1 MTKNEAIEWLKA
13 INATQKESIH
23 TISLLNRKEALHIA
37 IQALEEIQRYQATG
51 LSPEQ
56 IEIMKGHD
64 EALLRDLEDYL
75 LIGSVEECR
84 EAVEKMKP
92 KKVSVHVNDEDVRVG
107 HVIFRKGVKTYKCQ
121 CGKFVTMSQIYCS
134 DCGQRLLWEE

>member
-1 MTKNEAIEWLKA
+1 MTENEAIEIIKYASAFNSDNSPLTKA
-13 INATQKESIH
+13 LE
-23 TISLLNRKEALHIA
+23 IA

-92 KKVSVHVNDEDVRVG
+92 KKPIIQTRGVYDDDTGNWIQDEEW
-107 HVIFRKGVKTYKCQ
+107 FMCPTCRKRNEVYQFWKSCH
-121 CGKFVTMSQIYCS
+121 YCN
-134 DCGQRLLWEE
+134 QRLLWE